1 MKITKEL
8 NYVLVAM
15 LIFLPMAIIVGNHYG
30 IHINSS
36 HSLPYKVFVIKKGVL
51 PNRGD
56 ITSFRLH
63 NNAFYSD
70 GTIMTKIV
78 GGIGGDE
85 VTFNNHEF
93 FINDKMLVK
102 AKTYSLKGDPLEAG
116 PTGVIPKGQ
125 YFVYGT
131 HEDSF
136 DSRYQLLGW
145 INHEDILGVAYPL
158 W

>member
-1 MKITKEL
+1 MVVSIL
-8 NYVLVAM
+8 LPAAVVLGNY
-15 LIFLPMAIIVGNHYG
+15 YG

-51 PNRGD
+51 PSRGD
-56 ITSFRLH
+56 ITSFRLY
-63 NNAFYSD
+63 NNARYPD

-78 GGIGGDE
+78 GGVEGDK
-85 VTFNNHEF
+85 VTLNNHEF
-93 FINDKMLVK
+93 HINDEMLVT
-102 AKTYSLKGDPLEAG
+102 AKTHSLKGDPLEPG
-116 PTGVIPKGQ
+116 PTGRIPKGE

-145 INHEDILGVAYPL
+145 INYEDILGVAYPL